1 MMTGM
6 PGPVRRCLTVVL
18 ALVAAGVVGCAPSV
32 PDVPDA
38 ARSQVP
44 LHAPIAPWFGQGRLE
59 ISYPAHRMSCT
70 ALVRHLAD
78 GHMRLVLL
86 SDEGLELLDLT
97 ASASGESV
105 TMMLPEMKRAVAP
118 LARLIREAY
127 GVPPEGAATWDDGHL
142 VVVSGDDTR
151 LYGGDPILLRAVSG
165 PGLNLMLANYRFL
178 GPDLMPLEVIGSAPF
193 ITITLSFAPDA
204 VHVAHAA
211 VTLQA
216 K

>member
-1 MMTGM
+1 MPGM
-6 PGPVRRCLTVVL
+6 PGPVRTCLTTVL
-18 ALVAAGVVGCAPSV
+18 ALAVAGATGCAPTV
-32 PDVPDA
+32 PDIPDA

-44 LHAPIAPWFGQGRLE
+44 LHPPTAPWFGEGRLE
-59 ISYPAHRMSCT
+59 IRYPAHRMSCT
-70 ALVRHLAD
+70 ALVRHMAD
-78 GHMRLVLL
+78 GRMRLVLL

-105 TMMLPEMKRAVAP
+105 TMMLPEMKRAIAP

-127 GVPPEGAATWDDGHL
+127 GIPPEGLATWDDDHL
-142 VVVSGDDTR
+142 VVLSGDDAR

-165 PGLNLMLANYRFL
+165 PGLNLELANYRFL

-193 ITITLSFAPDA
+193 ITITLSLAPDA
-204 VHVAHAA
+204 LHVVHDAA
-211 VTLQA
+211 PSAA